1 MANDLKITELGTQI
15 RVNKGE
21 IETLIKIEKPYGLF
35 ESQTGY
41 KVVRNLSLIVDEQ
54 FFIKKDNNQLTLFN
68 L

>member
-1 MANDLKITELGTQI
+1 MANDFKITELGTQI
-15 RVNKGE
+15 KVNKGE

-35 ESQTGY
+35 KSQTGY